1 MNALCSKPDT
11 KKDNFYE
18 LLGVSEDS
26 SEDQILYEYRM
37 KAREFHPDR
46 NPGLS
51 ATLSFQKIQKA
62 KEVLTDRNL
71 RHLYNMWLSS
81 DLSLSFEEY
90 LKFEKKFQECMHW
103 SSDVKDTPRMLV
115 DASNI
120 GSLRF
125 IIYTYFHRSL
135 FHK

>member
-1 MNALCSKPDT
+1 MNPLFTKPDT

-26 SEDQILYEYRM
+26 SEDQIVFEYRM

-46 NPGLS
+46 NPGLNT
-51 ATLSFQKIQKA
+51 TLSFQKIQKA
-62 KEVLTDRNL
+62 KEVLTDRTL

-90 LKFEKKFQECMHW
+90 LKFQKKFQE
-103 SSDVKDTPRMLV
+103 VFQV
-115 DASNI
+115 FISN
-120 GSLRF
+120 
-125 IIYTYFHRSL
+125 T
-135 FHK
+135 

>member
-90 LKFEKKFQECMHW
+90 LKFEKKFQEVFHLRCQRYTPNVGRCFKYW
-103 SSDVKDTPRMLV
+103 FVK
-115 DASNI
+115 
-120 GSLRF
+120 
-125 IIYTYFHRSL
+125 IYYLHIFS
-135 FHK
+135 